1 MIYIT
6 LENTKNVWFFVTFSL
21 QSEHFFDPYLKKETY
36 IVELSLPPPT
46 AVSPDSNGSSNN
58 NCRLNNLLLNK
69 YKLFHEICIYFRIFA
84 SRKHNTFLMDNNV
97 QQAQNQPILHLENL
111 TISHENGILLSG
123 VNLDMKEGEFV
134 YLIGKSGAGKT
145 SLLRSLY
152 ADFPIEN
159 GIAEVCGMDV
169 VNIKRRHIPQLRRHI
184 GIVFQNFRLLDD
196 RNVYANLEFVLRAT
210 GWKKKNEIRN
220 QIEKTLSAV
229 GIADKAYVNPMHLS
243 EGEQQR
249 VGIARALINNPSLIL
264 ADEPTGNL
272 DPVTSTEIMQLLLD
286 INRQTRT
293 TMLISTHDFMMI
305 DKFPARVVVC
315 ENGSITDT
323 DKQ

>member
-1 MIYIT
+1 MGESTNSTI
-6 LENTKNVWFFVTFSL
+6 
-21 QSEHFFDPYLKKETY
+21 
-36 IVELSLPPPT
+36 
-46 AVSPDSNGSSNN
+46 
-58 NCRLNNLLLNK
+58 
-69 YKLFHEICIYFRIFA
+69 
-84 SRKHNTFLMDNNV
+84 
-97 QQAQNQPILHLENL
+97 NQPIVHLENL
-111 TISHENGILLSG
+111 AISHENGMLLTG
-123 VNLDMKEGEFV
+123 VNLDLDEGEFV

-152 ADFPIEN
+152 ADRPIDN
-159 GIAEVCGMDV
+159 GIAKVCGFDV
-169 VNIKRRHIPQLRRHI
+169 VNIKRRHIPQLRRRI

-220 QIEKTLSAV
+220 QIEKTLTAV
-229 GIADKAYVNPMHLS
+229 GIADKAFVNPMHLS

-249 VGIARALINNPSLIL
+249 VGIARALINNPALIL

-272 DPVTSTEIMQLLLD
+272 DPVTSAEIMQLLLD
-286 INRQTRT
+286 INQQTKT

-315 ENGSITDT
+315 ENGTLVDT
-323 DKQ
+323 EQQ

>member
-1 MIYIT
+1 
-6 LENTKNVWFFVTFSL
+6 
-21 QSEHFFDPYLKKETY
+21 
-36 IVELSLPPPT
+36 
-46 AVSPDSNGSSNN
+46 
-58 NCRLNNLLLNK
+58 
-69 YKLFHEICIYFRIFA
+69 
-84 SRKHNTFLMDNNV
+84 MDNSNETIN
-97 QQAQNQPILHLENL
+97 NQPIVRLENL
-111 TISHENGILLSG
+111 TISHENGMLLSG
-123 VNLDMKEGEFV
+123 VNLVLNEGEFV
-134 YLIGKSGAGKT
+134 YLIGKCGAGKT

-152 ADFPIEN
+152 ADRPIDN
-159 GIAEVCGMDV
+159 GIAEVCGFDV
-169 VNIKRRHIPQLRRHI
+169 VNIKRRHIPQLRRRI